1 MEKVMKFGRLIIG
14 LAAISTTVVAAIP
27 IASAQMYPSRPINI
41 VVPFPAGGATDIAT
55 RILAER
61 MRASLGQPVVV
72 ENISGVGG
80 TTAVARV
87 ARAAPDGY
95 VLSLGDWTSHVS
107 SSAIFPIQYD
117 VMSDLEPVALLA
129 SGPQLFVGRSTVPA
143 KDLAE
148 LIDWLKTQSNQA
160 SLALPGTLG
169 SGGHIS
175 GLVFQ
180 NAAGVRFR
188 LVPYRGGAPAIQD
201 LVAGH
206 VDLLFVGASAAL
218 PYVRSGQIKA
228 FGVTTESRWAAAPDI
243 PTLSESGVSLYFS
256 LWQGLWAPKNTP
268 KNVIEKLNA
277 AVVDAL
283 ADAALRQR
291 FADFGQE
298 IPPRAQQT
306 PEALGVHH
314 RAEIGKW
321 WPIIKAAGIK
331 VE

>member
-1 MEKVMKFGRLIIG
+1 MKFVRLIVG
-14 LAAISTTVVAAIP
+14 LAAISTNFVAAVSN
-27 IASAQMYPSRPINI
+27 ASAQAYPSRPINI
-41 VVPFPAGGATDIAT
+41 VVPFPAGGATDVAA

-61 MRASLGQPVVV
+61 LRTSVGQPVVV
-72 ENISGVGG
+72 ENVSGAGG
-80 TTAVARV
+80 TIAVARV

-95 VLSLGDWTSHVS
+95 VLSLGDLTSHVS
-107 SSAIFPIQYD
+107 SSAIFPVQYD

-129 SGPQLFVGRSTVPA
+129 SGPQLFVGRSTIPA

-148 LIDWLKTQSNQA
+148 LLDWLKTQPNQA
-160 SLALPGTLG
+160 SLALPGALG

-175 GLVFQ
+175 GLAFQ
-180 NAAGVRFR
+180 NATGVQLRF
-188 LVPYRGGAPAIQD
+188 VPYRGGAPAVQD

-206 VDLLFVGASAAL
+206 VDLLFVGASSAL

-228 FGVTTESRWAAAPDI
+228 FGVTTETRWAAAPDI
-243 PTLSESGVSLYFS
+243 PTISESGVPLYFS

-268 KNVIEKLNA
+268 RDVINKLNA
-277 AVVDAL
+277 AVVDAF
-283 ADAALRQR
+283 ADPALRQR

-306 PEALGVHH
+306 PEALGAHH
-314 RAEIGKW
+314 RAEILKW
-321 WPIIKAAGIK
+321 WPVIKAASIK

>member
-1 MEKVMKFGRLIIG
+1 MKFERLIG
-14 LAAISTTVVAAIP
+14 LAAILTTVVAVIP
-27 IASAQMYPSRPINI
+27 FASAQVYPSRPINI
-41 VVPFPAGGATDIAT
+41 VVPFPAGGATDIAA

-72 ENISGVGG
+72 ENISGAGG
-80 TTAVARV
+80 TIAVARV
-87 ARAAPDGY
+87 ARSAPDGY
-95 VLSLGDWTSHVS
+95 VLSLGDLTSHVS

-129 SGPQLFVGRSTVPA
+129 SGPQLFAGRSTIPA

-175 GLVFQ
+175 GLAFQ
-180 NAAGVRFR
+180 NAAGVQFRF
-188 LVPYRGGAPAIQD
+188 VPYRGGAPAIQD

-228 FGVTTESRWAAAPDI
+228 FGVTTESRWRRRSGHSYDRGV
-243 PTLSESGVSLYFS
+243 GVSLYFS

-268 KNVIEKLNA
+268 RDVIEKLNS

-283 ADAALRQR
+283 LRGATAALCR
-291 FADFGQE
+291 FRPGDTSARTTDARGAWR
-298 IPPRAQQT
+298 PPQGRDPKMVA
-306 PEALGVHH
+306 HH
-314 RAEIGKW
+314 
-321 WPIIKAAGIK
+321 
-331 VE
+331 